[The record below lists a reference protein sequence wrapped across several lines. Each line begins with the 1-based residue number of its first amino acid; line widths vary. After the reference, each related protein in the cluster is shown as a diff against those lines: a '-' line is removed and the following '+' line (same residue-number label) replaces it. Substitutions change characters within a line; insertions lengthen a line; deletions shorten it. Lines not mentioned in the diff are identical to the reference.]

1 MSYQVTA
8 RKWRPM
14 VFDDVI
20 GQTHVSNTLRN
31 ALVSGRLAHA
41 FIFSGTRGCGKTT
54 TARILARAVNCLH
67 PKNNDPC
74 NECEICR
81 EIIDGRS
88 MDVIEI
94 DGASNRGVEEI
105 RNLRESVRYA
115 PSRGSKKVYIIDEV
129 HMLTKE
135 AFNALLKTLE
145 EPPSHVLFIF
155 ATTEIHKVPATI
167 LSRCQRY
174 DFRRISVD
182 EIMGRLRY
190 IAGQE
195 GIAIDEDSLLLIAK
209 KGDGSMRD
217 AQSIFDQVVSFC
229 GMTIAA
235 RQVAE
240 ALSIVDA
247 ELYFRVSEA
256 VAAHDTKAGLALV
269 DDVVQT
275 GYDLKEFLAGLSEH
289 LRNLLIVKTTGDAKM
304 IEETDLSRARYL
316 DTAAKFSVHDL
327 LRLSRTVSELESEIR
342 YSVQPR
348 FKVEIAMVQMTK
360 MEASVR
366 IDALLAQIEDLKKKF
381 PAAGSASGLT
391 TPSQPSLSIS
401 AAAAGARETSS
412 PQAKKPG
419 ASDSKPKF
427 SVSISAPSSL
437 GMAHPAAG
445 AATVMESAAPSF
457 SGSASSTASGASL
470 SIERVKEEWAS
481 VVDEITRE
489 RINVGSMVSRCMP
502 LEIAGGTLRIACPD
516 AYHASTFLQ
525 YKDYLTPQIN
535 KFFSSRLLLEPVVDM
550 REGAAVIPSSDAYPS
565 LVSEGTAPGS
575 PAPAGTA
582 RTQAE
587 MEHPIVKI
595 LFRDFEA
602 DPL

>member
-1 MSYQVTA
+1 MSSARQTARSENKKIVILNVLSESIVILSAGEGSRDSSVASLLQNDADSKEGIMSYQVTA

-31 ALVSGRLAHA
+31 ALASGRLAHA

-54 TARILARAVNCLH
+54 TARILARAVNCLT
-67 PKNNDPC
+67 PKNFEPC

-105 RNLRESVRYA
+105 RNLRESVRYT
-115 PSRGSKKVYIIDEV
+115 PTRGAKKVYIIDEV

-145 EPPSHVLFIF
+145 EPPPHVLFIF

-174 DFRRISVD
+174 DFRRIPVD
-182 EIMGRLRY
+182 EIMGRLRF

-195 GIAIDEDSLLLIAK
+195 GVAIDEESLLMIAK

-217 AQSIFDQVVSFC
+217 AQSIFDQVISFC
-229 GMTIAA
+229 GMTIVST
-235 RQVAE
+235 QVRE

-247 ELYFRVSEA
+247 ELYFRVSDA
-256 VAAHDTKAGLALV
+256 VAARDTNGGLALV
-269 DDVVQT
+269 DDVVRT

-289 LRNLLIVKTTGDAKM
+289 LRNLLIVKTTGDARL
-304 IEETDLSRARYL
+304 IEETDQSRARFRE
-316 DTAAKFSVHDL
+316 TAEKFSVHDL
-327 LRLSRTVSELESEIR
+327 LRLIHTVTDLESDIR

-360 MEASVR
+360 MEASVKIDELLDQ
-366 IDALLAQIEDLKKKF
+366 IDALKKKLSTGKSISVSERQASTSAETADYDAAPRAPSAVPTPGTPGRASSVVADRDAASRIT
-381 PAAGSASGLT
+381 PAIAERKPAYTVSVTSTALQPKPSASDASASTNANGET
-391 TPSQPSLSIS
+391 TPSGRP
-401 AAAAGARETSS
+401 
-412 PQAKKPG
+412 
-419 ASDSKPKF
+419 AS
-427 SVSISAPSSL
+427 
-437 GMAHPAAG
+437 
-445 AATVMESAAPSF
+445 
-457 SGSASSTASGASL
+457 
-470 SIERVKEEWAS
+470 R
-481 VVDEITRE
+481 
-489 RINVGSMVSRCMP
+489 
-502 LEIAGGTLRIACPD
+502 
-516 AYHASTFLQ
+516 
-525 YKDYLTPQIN
+525 
-535 KFFSSRLLLEPVVDM
+535 
-550 REGAAVIPSSDAYPS
+550 SDA
-565 LVSEGTAPGS
+565 ET
-575 PAPAGTA
+575 
-582 RTQAE
+582 
-587 MEHPIVKI
+587 EHPIIKI
-595 LFRDFEA
+595 LFREFEA